1 MTILRTSL
9 KGCWELKSN
18 GFGQYLAPTIDPLA
32 DTVITPEQLEGFE
45 LNSDI
50 PKIPHAL
57 WSRWIDLCIE
67 MCKRGTGDLE
77 VSCRILRKDSDYRI
91 CIPVQKVDGAS
102 VRVDSFD
109 KAIDITTGEVIEQ
122 WPPEGWTP
130 CGSSH
135 SHNTMDAF
143 FSSTDDKYE
152 LGDPGMHIV
161 VGRIDVN
168 KPEYTPKA
176 SVVANNRRF
185 DVEAED
191 LICLEET
198 EADAYTTSYH
208 PSVLDIITLPRQF
221 SRSALPPL
229 PNSSLLNN
237 QFSSYSR
244 SIATYDNSLV
254 SNEMAAAISAV
265 RSLRDAATRNG
276 FAVGSVI
283 EDLQQEIDSLI
294 DEAYF
299 GNMYSDPH
307 YYSAY

>member
-50 PKIPHAL
+50 PKIPYAL
-57 WSRWIDLCIE
+57 WIRWIDLCVE

-77 VSCRILRKDSDYRI
+77 VSCRILRKDNDYRI

-143 FSSTDDKYE
+143 FSGTDDKYE

-168 KPEYTPKA
+168 KLDYVLKA

-185 DVEAED
+185 DVEAD
-191 LICLEET
+191 NLICIAAT
-198 EADAYTTSYH
+198 STDVFTTSYH
-208 PSVLDIITLPRQF
+208 PSVLEIITLPRPCV
-221 SRSALPPL
+221 SGALPPL
-229 PNSSLLNN
+229 PQRNLLSN

-244 SIATYDNSLV
+244 QISTYNNCAV

-265 RSLRDAATRNG
+265 RLLRDAAIRNN
-276 FAVGSVI
+276 FAIGSVI
-283 EDLQQEIDSLI
+283 EDLQEEIDSI
-294 DEAYF
+294 PDEAYF
-299 GNMYSDPH
+299 GNMDSDPY